1 MPSTQLDH
9 LVVAA
14 PTLESGIAHVIDAL
28 GVEPA
33 PGGRH
38 PDMGTHNALLR
49 LGPATYLEV
58 IAVDPEAG
66 PPAAPR
72 WFDLDGSA
80 TAALLGQGPRLLTWV
95 ARTDDLET
103 LVEQCRHV
111 PGPVRRM
118 RRGDLTWRIA
128 FPEDG
133 ALVEDGLVPPLIEWD
148 PGMSHPAANLPDAGC
163 HLLELQGFHPR
174 ADHVRD
180 LVAASGLDEA
190 LALEPTPPG
199 ASPFLQAWIRTP
211 DGPRVIA

>member
-1 MPSTQLDH
+1 MSSAELDH

-14 PTLESGIAHVIDAL
+14 HTLDAGIAHVTQAL
-28 GVEPA
+28 GIEPA

-58 IAVDPEAG
+58 IAIDPEAASPG
-66 PPAAPR
+66 ARR

-80 TAALLGQGPRLLTWV
+80 TGELLDQGPRLLTWV
-95 ARTDDLET
+95 ARSDDLEG
-103 LVEQCRHV
+103 LVARCEHD

-118 RRGDLTWRIA
+118 RRGELTWRIA

-148 PGMSHPAANLPDAGC
+148 PGMPHPAASLPDAGC
-163 HLLELQGFHPR
+163 QLLELQAFHPQ
-174 ADHVRD
+174 ADRVRG
-180 LVAASGLDEA
+180 LLEAIGLDGA

-199 ASPFLQAWIRTP
+199 GDAFLQAWIRTP
-211 DGPRVIA
+211 DGPRVLA